1 MKILA
6 VDTAEQS
13 CSLALVEDGIPVC
26 EEFYSSRKTHAV
38 MLMDMVDHMIHKRAA
53 ISMDQIDGFAVARGP
68 GSFTGL
74 RIGISVVKALAYALS
89 KPVAG
94 ISTLDGIAWQM
105 SFSSLPVCVMM
116 DAKRGEV
123 YSAVYY
129 FNRGTLEK
137 KTEALALSPEDASD
151 MAGQNALFAGSGA
164 RVFKDVIKEHLGP
177 GAVFA
182 PGFQNSISAAAIAEV
197 LFKNPDL
204 LSFDLSAALPLYLRS
219 SDAEINY
226 KKYPHRFC

>member
-6 VDTAEQS
+6 VNTAEQT
-13 CSLALVEDGIPVC
+13 CSIALVEDGIPVC
-26 EEFYSSRKTHAV
+26 EEFYSSKKTHSV
-38 MLMDMVDHMIHKRAA
+38 ILMDMVDHMIHKRAE
-53 ISMDQIDGFAVARGP
+53 ISMDRIDGFAVAKGP

-94 ISTLDGIAWQM
+94 ISSLDGIAWQM
-105 SFSSLPVCVMM
+105 SFSSQPVCVMM

-129 FNRGTLEK
+129 FNGGYLKK
-137 KTEALALSPEDASD
+137 KTDVLALSPEDACD
-151 MAGQNALFAGSGA
+151 RAGHNALFAGSGA
-164 RVFKDVIKEHLGP
+164 FAFKNIISDRLGA

-182 PGFQNSISAAAIAEV
+182 PRFQNGISATAIAEV
-197 LFKNPDL
+197 LFRNLDL
-204 LSFDLSAALPLYLRS
+204 LSFDPLAALPVYLRR
-219 SDAEINY
+219 SDAEINFI
-226 KKYPHRFC
+226 RNSR